1 MKQQFKTLLSMALIG
16 IFMVGCGSSGG
27 NTSTEIEKKDCDGVE
42 CIAKTLLI
50 SGTASLGPIN
60 GGNVNVYALNS
71 DGSKGSLVGSTTTA
85 ATGSYSVDIGS
96 YTGNVLVEVIGGSYT
111 DEATGTSVVNTVT
124 IGAALANVSDS
135 VSIAVTPITEIAVQ
149 TAGALTSDNITA
161 ANALL
166 SALVGV
172 DIVGTM
178 PSDVTKDPLTSNVD
192 QITYGLML
200 ASISQMSKDNNEDV
214 IATIAAIKDDLT
226 DNKLD
231 TTGNNLLS
239 ALNTFYTNSNNK
251 TGVSNAELTKLDET
265 ISYIASN
272 EITIDS
278 QTVTDLDKAKRLV
291 ADLRNTALSIY
302 NYAGVGAPG
311 VVETPF
317 KNLAEEF
324 ETKITPELTD
334 TIDRIGWIIES
345 ANGIEPGNAMTVTD
359 GSYTCTITKSV
370 DDTELSFTVK
380 DGTKNTIDSGS
391 ITINDPDNPT
401 SGTFNA
407 TMQTA
412 SGQLVANLN
421 YKGTVNG
428 NIYTSMEFTGSM
440 IAPGFSLDFSK
451 DGRKLYATFEKIP
464 ITSPEFP
471 DDIYPT
477 RILLDG
483 RVTTSTAQMDGKLDV
498 SAIWANKANNY
509 WDWVEV
515 CEGDTRPSNATFT
528 GSFEEI
534 KNGIATGTKFVGTLT
549 AKWDNAITFDGCAET
564 DNVNFP
570 RWSATF
576 NGKIEAPSRPSID
589 VLLKIAQNK
598 SDTFGLDV
606 SYTRTETDGTKV
618 FLSGNGTII
627 EKEII
632 VEECW
637 YDYNGYKYCWN
648 DIRTKEVLTA
658 TLTNQDSMKL
668 EISNDSSK
676 SKDKEFTGTI
686 STSGGDWMAD
696 LYTEESV
703 PMVKYKDGYIE
714 SIF

>member
-1 MKQQFKTLLSMALIG
+1 MKRQFKTFLLVALIG
-16 IFMVGCGSSGG
+16 IFMVGCGSSGV
-27 NTSTEIEKKDCDGVE
+27 NTP
-42 CIAKTLLI
+42 AKVNNI
-50 SGTASLGPIN
+50 SGTASMGPIN
-60 GGNVNVYALNS
+60 GGNVSVYALKA
-71 DGSKGSLVGSTTTA
+71 DGSKGNLLGSAKTGID
-85 ATGSYSVDIGS
+85 GSYSVDIGS
-96 YTGNVLVEVIGGSYT
+96 YTGNVLVEVTGGSYT
-111 DEATGTSVVNTVT
+111 DEATGMSVLNTVA
-124 IGAALANVSDS
+124 IRAALANVSDS
-135 VSIAVTPITEIAVQ
+135 VSIAVTPLTEIAVQ
-149 TAGALTSDNITA
+149 TAGGVLTSDNITV

-178 PSDVTKDPLTSNVD
+178 PSDVTKDPLTSTVD

-200 ASISQMSKDNNEDV
+200 ASISQMTDFTYGGDASAA
-214 IATIAAIKDDLT
+214 ITAIKDDLT

-278 QTVTDLDKAKRLV
+278 QTVTDLDKAKRLI

-302 NYAGVGAPG
+302 NYEGIGALG

-345 ANGIEPGNAMTVTD
+345 ADGIEPGNAMTVTD
-359 GSYTCTITKSV
+359 GSYTLNITKSA

-401 SGTFNA
+401 TGTFNA
-407 TMQTA
+407 TMKTV
-412 SGQLVANLN
+412 SGELVASMN
-421 YKGTVNG
+421 YKGTVSG

-451 DGRKLYATFEKIP
+451 DSRKLYATFEKIP

-498 SAIWANKANNY
+498 SAIWANKADAY
-509 WDWVEV
+509 SDWEWVNGQWQEITV
-515 CEGDTRPSNATFT
+515 CEGDMRPSNATFT
-528 GSFEEI
+528 GSFQELQ
-534 KNGIATGTKFVGTLT
+534 NGIATGTKFVGTLT
-549 AKWDNAITFDGCAET
+549 GKWDNAITFDGCAET
-564 DNVNFP
+564 DIVNFP

-627 EKEII
+627 EKEIT

-637 YDYNGYKYCWN
+637 YGYNGDKYCW
-648 DIRTKEVLTA
+648 DETHTESVLTA

-676 SKDKEFTGTI
+676 SKDKEFTGNI